1 LKSFAKNP
9 TSFGRKIARFGRLV
23 RTGLLG
29 RFILVLGAVSLIP
42 LIIIPWLV
50 RLTRDSVTDQ
60 ILTTHSVTARTTA
73 ARVDAW
79 IRSLRTSAQTLASNP
94 FMLEANRSQV
104 AEMVAGLLQ
113 ADPAIKGA
121 VVVNALGV
129 EVGGATRNGFADVVN
144 PALAAPTAEPV
155 TVVPGDR
162 IWIRIAT
169 QLDQGLG
176 ELRLM
181 IDGSELPELLK
192 TEEIGRDAII
202 GLFDVSEKMIA
213 SSNVSGSAA
222 RFPKALLRAGRGRT
236 TSGAARYDDSDPV
249 IAGAHSRVQTAPW
262 FVASIQPA
270 TSAEIVAT
278 EMRQTGLLAVFA
290 AVVLT
295 GLFSAVG
302 YYAIIRPIDG
312 IAKSQW
318 KVAKRRDKVTAS
330 GNEISRL
337 KEAFATAHR
346 QTMDREAIGKI
357 FLSRYLVL
365 DILGTG
371 GMGSV
376 FRGWDPKLERPVAIK
391 TVHIGGDSRASVDA
405 VEQRQVLLREAVT
418 VAKFNHPNI
427 VAIYDVEDAAESAFL
442 AMEFVDGMSLE
453 KLLEKVGL
461 LRPEQAVP
469 LVVQIARGLE
479 AAHNAGV
486 IHCDIK
492 PANILLGRDGGV
504 KVTDFGI
511 ARSAIGTTGRI
522 SGTFGTPGYL
532 PPEALGSAAFTP
544 TADLFGVG
552 AVFYELLTGEPPH
565 AGRNAQE
572 TLVNTATKKAKPV
585 RDENKSVPPA
595 VDDIILGLLEK
606 DPKKRRPAT
615 ARELANALEAIADR
629 NGWKWTAP
637 QALEGAGTT
646 IVSEA
651 PAAALPGSTG
661 LG

>member
-1 LKSFAKNP
+1 LKLRAKHA
-9 TSFGRKIARFGRLV
+9 TSLAKKVERFGRLL

-50 RLTRDSVTDQ
+50 NLTRDSLTDQ
-60 ILTTHSVTARTTA
+60 ILRTHSVTARTTA

-79 IRSLRTSAQTLASNP
+79 IRSLRISAQTLASNP
-94 FMLEANRSQV
+94 FMLKASRNQV
-104 AEMVAGLLQ
+104 AEMIAGLLQ

-121 VVVNALGV
+121 VVVNATGI
-129 EVGGATRNGFADVVN
+129 EVGGATRNGFAEIVN
-144 PALAAPTAEPV
+144 PALAAATSAPV
-155 TVVPGDR
+155 SVVPGDR

-169 QLDQGLG
+169 QLDEGQG

-202 GLFDVSEKMIA
+202 GLFDVNEKMIA
-213 SSNVSGSAA
+213 SSNVSDSVT
-222 RFPKALLRAGRGRT
+222 RFPKALLRAARGRT

-270 TSAEIVAT
+270 TTAEAVAT
-278 EMRQTGLLAVFA
+278 EMRRTGMFAVFA
-290 AVVLT
+290 AVLLT
-295 GLFSAVG
+295 GLFSALG
-302 YYAIIRPIDG
+302 YYAIIRPIDE

-318 KVAKRRDKVTAS
+318 KVAKRRDKVATG

-391 TVHIGGDSRASVDA
+391 TVHIGGDSKASVDA
-405 VEQRQVLLREAVT
+405 IEQRQVLLREAVT

-427 VAIYDVEDAAESAFL
+427 VAIYDVEDAAEAAFL

-469 LVVQIARGLE
+469 LVVEIARGLA
-479 AAHNAGV
+479 AAHAAGV

-492 PANILLGRDGGV
+492 PANILLGRDGAV

-511 ARSAIGTTGRI
+511 ARSAVGTTGRV

-565 AGRNAQE
+565 AGKNAQE
-572 TLVNTATKKAKPV
+572 TLVKTATKAAVSV
-585 RDENKSVPPA
+585 RETNKSVPPA
-595 VDDIILGLLEK
+595 VDEIILGLLEK

-615 ARELANALEAIADR
+615 ARELADALEKIADR

-637 QALEGAGTT
+637 LMLSGEASE
-646 IVSEA
+646 VSSVT
-651 PAAALPGSTG
+651 PTAALPASGG